1 MAEENIDH
9 EGNTELLARSQ
20 NIDLA
25 YREYRRNLSQEEGD
39 LVGPLE
45 TLESLVSD
53 GDNIT
58 EGSFMTATPQAIEFA
73 FKGHQDRNKKSRE
86 KAVKESGSHIA
97 ESYISQ
103 LEEILGKAVEKIS
116 SQKGFDELS
125 PEDQAKVMEPQL
137 YIQIAGGLMELDSSE
152 KALDDYEKALRR
164 LSKVDDEDKKRDAT
178 MDYLQA
184 RGLSHMSY
192 VVDHREA
199 PQKAAYRLNRLLAKK
214 LITRD
219 DEGNYSISRDA
230 FIKLYG
236 TEENYKKIA
245 LALKAAE
252 AQSKYRKV
260 A

>member
-1 MAEENIDH
+1 MAEETDH
-9 EGNTELLARSQ
+9 KGNTELLARSQ
-20 NIDLA
+20 NVDLV
-25 YREYRRNLSQEEGD
+25 YREYRRNLSREEGD
-39 LVGPLE
+39 LVEPLE

-73 FKGHQDRNKKSRE
+73 VNGYQDRNKKSRE
-86 KAVKESGSHIA
+86 KAVKESGSYIA

-103 LEEILGKAVEKIS
+103 LEEILGKVVEKIS
-116 SQKGFDELS
+116 SQKGFNELS
-125 PEDQAKVMEPQL
+125 PEDQAKVIEPQL

-164 LSKVDDEDKKRDAT
+164 LSKVDNEDQKRDAT

-184 RGLSHMSY
+184 RGLSHMKY

-199 PQKAAYRLNRLLAKK
+199 PQRAVSRLNRLLAKK
-214 LITRD
+214 LITKD
-219 DEGNYSISRDA
+219 DEGNYSISREA

>member
-1 MAEENIDH
+1 
-9 EGNTELLARSQ
+9 
-20 NIDLA
+20 
-25 YREYRRNLSQEEGD
+25 
-39 LVGPLE
+39 
-45 TLESLVSD
+45 
-53 GDNIT
+53 
-58 EGSFMTATPQAIEFA
+58 MTATPQAIEFA
-73 FKGHQDRNKKSRE
+73 VNGYQDRNKKSRE
-86 KAVKESGSHIA
+86 KAVKESGSYIA

-103 LEEILGKAVEKIS
+103 LEEILGKVVEKIS

-164 LSKVDDEDKKRDAT
+164 L
-178 MDYLQA
+178 
-184 RGLSHMSY
+184 
-192 VVDHREA
+192 
-199 PQKAAYRLNRLLAKK
+199 NRLLAKK

-245 LALKAAE
+245 FALKVAE
-252 AQSKYRKV
+252 AQSKYRK